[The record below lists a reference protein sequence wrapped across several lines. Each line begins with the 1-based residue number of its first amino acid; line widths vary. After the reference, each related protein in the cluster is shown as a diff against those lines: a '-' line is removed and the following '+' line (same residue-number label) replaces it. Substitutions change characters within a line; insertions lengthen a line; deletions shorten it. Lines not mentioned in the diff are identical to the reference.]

1 MRCTLFYFKIKILTA
16 NAFLCGFNLPELKFC
31 GKFAFV
37 IEEDVM
43 MKHLFRIFAFTALTM
58 TVISC
63 QKEGSSEASGTSSND
78 GDTSLAQPKIHTA
91 DTVQD
96 IQALPVSEFEG
107 EAVGGAMNSI
117 FLEDAQGVT
126 RDFAYPDLDRD
137 SIDGWEE
144 GDVVRVI
151 FTPSKD
157 GDVVKSVRVVKHNG
171 Q

>member
-1 MRCTLFYFKIKILTA
+1 
-16 NAFLCGFNLPELKFC
+16 
-31 GKFAFV
+31 
-37 IEEDVM
+37 
-43 MKHLFRIFAFTALTM
+43 MKQLLRIFAFIALTM

-63 QKEGSSEASGTSSND
+63 QKEGASGATDVSSNS
-78 GDTSLAQPKIHTA
+78 GDTALAQPSVPA

-96 IQALPVSEFEG
+96 VLALPVSEFEG

-144 GDVVRVI
+144 GDVVRVT

-157 GDVVKSVRVVKHNG
+157 GDVVKSVRVVKHSER
-171 Q
+171 